1 MANYLLVYHG
11 GGMPEGEAAQQQE
24 MQAWGAWFGGL
35 GAAVVDGG
43 NPVGATST
51 IASNG
56 STSDGGGAN
65 PATGYSV
72 IQADSMAAATELAK
86 GCPILA
92 SGGSI
97 ELCETFNAM

>member
-11 GGMPEGEAAQQQE
+11 GGMPEDEAEGQKVMA
-24 MQAWGAWFGGL
+24 AWMAWFEKL

-43 NPVGATST
+43 NPVGATMT
-51 IASNG
+51 IAASG
-56 STSDGGGAN
+56 ATSEGGGAN
-65 PATGYSV
+65 PATGYS
-72 IQADSMAAATELAK
+72 ILQADTLAAATELAK

-97 ELCETFNAM
+97 EVCETFNAM